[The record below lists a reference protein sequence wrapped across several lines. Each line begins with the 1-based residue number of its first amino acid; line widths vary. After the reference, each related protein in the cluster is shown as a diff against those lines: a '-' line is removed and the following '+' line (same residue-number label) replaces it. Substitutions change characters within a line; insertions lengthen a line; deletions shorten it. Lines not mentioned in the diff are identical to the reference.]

1 MANADRVNGARPVR
15 YLNGAPW
22 NGKVNRYYIPSTDG
36 TATFVGDFVKSAGS
50 ADADGV
56 PTIAQAAATD
66 ALLGVI
72 VGFEPNPDNL
82 SLMYRVASTARYALV
97 CDDPDVIFEI
107 QEDSVGNTLAAT
119 EVGNNGDIT
128 VASGNTSTGASGM
141 ELDSSNV
148 VATGTGSAQLRV
160 LRLVNRADNEIGA
173 NAKWEVLI
181 NEHEHKSTTGT

>member
-1 MANADRVNGARPVR
+1 MANTDRVNGARPVR

-22 NGKVNRYYIPSTDG
+22 NGKVNRYYLPSTDG
-36 TATFVGDFVKSAGS
+36 TACFVGDFVKSAGS

-56 PTIAQAAATD
+56 QTVAQAAAGD

-82 SLMYRVASTARYALV
+82 SLLYRVASTARYVLV

-107 QEDSVGNTLAAT
+107 QEDSVGGAMTAGET
-119 EVGNNGDIT
+119 GNNGDIT
-128 VASGNTSTGASGM
+128 VAAGSTSTGSSGM

-148 VATGTGSAQLRV
+148 IATTTGAAQLRV
-160 LRLVNRADNEIGA
+160 IRLSNRADNEIGTW
-173 NAKWEVLI
+173 AKWEVLI